1 MELLRRELKI
11 MNNYFQN
18 FKDWLGS
25 LSPFEEPL
33 SDNGLSVIAA
43 FVLLFGLGI
52 LFLLVPEVGKLGKL
66 FKSPKVDVRPPWAT
80 QYTFHKGRA
89 VVKFETNSLED
100 AVGQLV
106 QRNYGLKTSEIVELL
121 EVGGFKWRMDQKD
134 HREAAVT
141 IVLTQ
146 VAGCR

>member
-1 MELLRRELKI
+1 
-11 MNNYFQN
+11 MNQYFQN
-18 FKDWLGS
+18 FKDWIGNL
-25 LSPFEEPL
+25 LPFEEPIA
-33 SDNGLSVIAA
+33 DNELTVVAVFVI
-43 FVLLFGLGI
+43 LIGLGI
-52 LFLLVPEVGKLGKL
+52 LFLLVGSVGKL

-141 IVLTQ
+141 TVLTQ
-146 VAGCR
+146 VAARI